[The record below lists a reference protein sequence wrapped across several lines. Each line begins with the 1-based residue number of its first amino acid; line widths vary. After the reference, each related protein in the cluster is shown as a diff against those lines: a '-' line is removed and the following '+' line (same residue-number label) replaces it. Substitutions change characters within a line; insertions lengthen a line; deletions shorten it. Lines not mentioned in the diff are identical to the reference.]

1 MSTPLITSQT
11 SDDATTLGTST
22 STTTTTT
29 EPIHFDM
36 LETEPIT
43 NESNVLSGRG
53 GRQLDITQMSSA
65 AETSK

>member
-43 NESNVLSGRG
+43 NESNVFGGRT
-53 GRQLDITQMSSA
+53 GRQLDVIEMSSVA
-65 AETSK
+65 QTSK